1 MLALSARA
9 TATRAWAISPAR
21 RSAAWLAWLR
31 ALSMS
36 LNAPTWTPQ
45 SPVCA
50 MVLFAFALVVFV
62 LAALDGAL
70 DTALDTGL
78 GSGLA
83 AAASGTEAATG
94 IDARAG
100 AEALG
105 WSIRLRSGSGPDEE
119 RRESEMIGAA
129 DSKRTGAVADW
140 RLASVGVAGR
150 TTVST
155 RDGRTAVDGT

>member
-1 MLALSARA
+1 MALSARA

-36 LNAPTWTPQ
+36 LKAPTWTPQ

-50 MVLFAFALVVFV
+50 MVL
-62 LAALDGAL
+62 AALDDAL
-70 DTALDTGL
+70 DTVLDTGL

-94 IDARAG
+94 IDATAG

-129 DSKRTGAVADW
+129 DSKRTGAVAD
-140 RLASVGVAGR
+140 
-150 TTVST
+150 
-155 RDGRTAVDGT
+155 